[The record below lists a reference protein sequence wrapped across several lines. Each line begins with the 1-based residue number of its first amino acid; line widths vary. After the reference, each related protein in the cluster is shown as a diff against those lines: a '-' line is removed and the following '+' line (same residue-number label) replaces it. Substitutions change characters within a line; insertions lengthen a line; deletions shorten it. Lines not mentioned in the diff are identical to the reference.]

1 MKINE
6 NIQELRKICQF
17 PRREIDTWHGR
28 HVCRPF
34 SIYITRVALLLGIPA
49 NTVTL
54 IFFIIG
60 LLACF
65 FFMRGTGLG
74 FLVGVLTLQFWY
86 LMDMVDGEVARY
98 RKETS
103 ATGSYFD
110 KMVHYA
116 VNASIFFSL
125 GFGIYR
131 DIDVPHSIVIGFIA
145 GISIVLISASD
156 DLKNMCVLTKAE
168 KAGKDI
174 RFNRLQK
181 KEEIIRR
188 KESVPKRL
196 FSLIHALCTFPTFMN
211 VITLSV
217 VLDIIIDENILY
229 WLVFAYAVLTTFV
242 WMSKLAFNIKNKNV
256 DKKLKGL
263 TGNDTQCARKTLEGT
278 GNKTSVSI

>member
-1 MKINE
+1 MMKIKE
-6 NIQELRKICQF
+6 NIRELRKICQF

-34 SIYITRVALLLGIPA
+34 SIYVTRVAILLGISA

-65 FFMRGTGLG
+65 FFTRGTGLG
-74 FLVGVLTLQFWY
+74 FLAGALTLQFWY
-86 LMDMVDGEVARY
+86 LVDMVDGEVARY
-98 RKETS
+98 RKEIS

-110 KMVHYA
+110 KMGHYA
-116 VNASIFFSL
+116 VNASIFFGL

-131 DIDVPHSIVIGFIA
+131 EIDVPHSIVIGFIA
-145 GISIVLISASD
+145 GISIVLISASE
-156 DLKNMCVLTKAE
+156 DLKHMCALTKAV
-168 KAGKDI
+168 KTGKDI

-181 KEEIIRR
+181 KEEITRR
-188 KESVPKRL
+188 KESAPKRL

-217 VLDIIIDENILY
+217 VLDIIIDEDILY
-229 WLVFAYAVLTTFV
+229 WFVFAYAVLTTFV
-242 WMSKLAFNIKNKNV
+242 WMSRLAFNIKNKSV
-256 DKKLKGL
+256 DKMMNGL
-263 TGNDTQCARKTLEGT
+263 IGNETQ
-278 GNKTSVSI
+278 

>member
-1 MKINE
+1 MRINE
-6 NIQELRKICQF
+6 NIQELRKICQL
-17 PRREIDTWHGR
+17 PRREVDTWHGR

-34 SIYITRVALLLGIPA
+34 SIYITRVAILLGISA

-65 FFMRGTGLG
+65 FFMLGTGLG
-74 FLVGVLTLQFWY
+74 FLVGALTLQFWY

-110 KMVHYA
+110 KMGHYA

-131 DIDVPHSIVIGFIA
+131 DIDVLHSIVIGFIA
-145 GISIVLISASD
+145 GISTVLISASE
-156 DLKNMCVLTKAE
+156 DLKHMCALTKAVYT
-168 KAGKDI
+168 GKDI
-174 RFNRLQK
+174 KFNRLQK
-181 KEEIIRR
+181 TEEIMLR
-188 KESVPKRL
+188 KESVLKRL
-196 FSLIHALCTFPTFMN
+196 FSLMHMLCTFPTFMN

-217 VLDIIIDENILY
+217 VLDIIIDEDILY
-229 WLVFAYAVLTTFV
+229 WLVFAYAVMATFV
-242 WMSKLAFNIKNKNV
+242 WMSRLAFNIKNKSV
-256 DKKLKGL
+256 DKMMNELI
-263 TGNDTQCARKTLEGT
+263 GNDTQ
-278 GNKTSVSI
+278 

>member
-6 NIQELRKICQF
+6 NIQELRKICQL
-17 PRREIDTWHGR
+17 PRREVDTWHGR

-34 SIYITRVALLLGIPA
+34 SIYITRVAILLGISA

-60 LLACF
+60 LLACV
-65 FFMRGTGLG
+65 FFMLGTGIG
-74 FLVGVLTLQFWY
+74 FLAGALTLQFWY

-125 GFGIYR
+125 GYGIYR

-145 GISIVLISASD
+145 GISIVLISASE
-156 DLKNMCVLTKAE
+156 DLKHMCALSKAV
-168 KAGKDI
+168 KSGKNI
-174 RFNRLQK
+174 RLNRLQK
-181 KEEIIRR
+181 KEEVIRG
-188 KESVPKRL
+188 KESVLKRL
-196 FSLIHALCTFPTFMN
+196 FSLMHALCTFPTFMN
-211 VITLSV
+211 AITLAA
-217 VLDIIIDENILY
+217 VLDIIIDEDILY
-229 WLVFAYAVLTTFV
+229 WFVFAYAVLTTFV
-242 WMSKLAFNIKNKNV
+242 WMSRLAFNIKNKSV
-256 DKKLKGL
+256 DKILEEL
-263 TGNDTQCARKTLEGT
+263 AGNDA
-278 GNKTSVSI
+278 